1 MKEYTIG
8 EITKVVEESST
19 SFEKTNTD
27 LKRKYLIWSICAF
40 NEIVARLTTSK
51 GSFRNR
57 ISFLCF
63 RYKFRGNFTNNF

>member
-1 MKEYTIG
+1 MEKECTIG
-8 EITKVVEESST
+8 EITKEVEEAST
-19 SFEKTNTD
+19 TFERTNTD

-63 RYKFRGNFTNNF
+63 R